1 MNRLPILLLSS
12 LLLIACGGSESGGDL
27 TKLQSQLAELKMKK
41 SSLDAEIRTLETQIA
56 QLDTAGA
63 RQASKLVSVDS
74 VRYGVFQHYI
84 DLQGKIE
91 ADGMAYVA
99 PAGMGGQV
107 KVVYVKLGTAVS
119 KGQLILKLDD
129 ALAQQ
134 QLSAARQQSGQLKTR
149 LAQAQTIY
157 ERYQNLWKQNIGAEI
172 QVINAKADVDA
183 LAAQLRAVDAQ
194 VGMAEEQVNMTNV
207 RAAISGIIDEM
218 YVKVGEFF
226 SPQSA
231 ATPGA
236 GIRIVNNSELKAVTY
251 VPDNYIARVR
261 KGDPVKV
268 LVSEIGADAFNS
280 RIDVMSASI
289 NPNTRSFTV
298 EAPLPAHP
306 LLRANQSA
314 VVKILDY
321 QADQAVSVPVN
332 LIQSDEKGKYLFVA
346 ENVKGQWVARRR
358 VVEAGQVYDGW
369 QEIKTGL
376 NAGERVVTD
385 GYQSL
390 YDGQSIRTL

>member
-1 MNRLPILLLSS
+1 MKRISVLIATT
-12 LLLIACGGSESGGDL
+12 LLLIACGGSNDSGAL
-27 TKLQSQLAELKMKK
+27 TKLQDQLAKLKKQK
-41 SSLDAEIRTLETQIA
+41 SEIDVEIRTLEAKIDK
-56 QLDTAGA
+56 LDTAGA
-63 RQASKLVSVDS
+63 RQSSRLVTLDS
-74 VRYGVFQHYI
+74 VRSGEFLHYI

-91 ADGMAYVA
+91 AEGMAYVA

-107 KVVYVKLGTAVS
+107 KAVFVKLGTPVQ
-119 KGQLILKLDD
+119 KGQMILKLDD
-129 ALAQQ
+129 AIAQQ

-183 LAAQLRAVDAQ
+183 LAAQLRAVEAQ
-194 VGMAEEQVNMTNV
+194 VGMAVEQVNMTSV

-218 YVKVGEFF
+218 NVKVGEFF

-236 GIRIVNNSELKAVTY
+236 GIRIVNNSELKVVTY
-251 VPDNYIARVR
+251 VPDNYVARVH

-268 LVSEIGADAFNS
+268 VVNEIGKAPFDS

-289 NPNTRSFTV
+289 NANTRSFTV
-298 EAPLPAHP
+298 EAKLPSDP

-314 VVKILDY
+314 VMKILDY
-321 QADQAVSVPVN
+321 KAAQAISVPVN
-332 LIQSDEKGKYLFVA
+332 VIQSDEKGKYLFVT
-346 ENVKGQWVARRR
+346 ETVSGKVIARRR
-358 VVEAGQVYDGW
+358 TVEPGQVYDGW
-369 QEIKTGL
+369 QEIKQGL
-376 NAGERVVTD
+376 KAGDRIVTD

-390 YDGQSIRTL
+390 YDGQAIRTL

>member
-1 MNRLPILLLSS
+1 LTS
-12 LLLIACGGSESGGDL
+12 LLIACGGSDSSGDL
-27 TKLQSQLAELKMKK
+27 TKLQQQLADLKKKK
-41 SSLDAEIRTLETQIA
+41 SSLDQEIRALEATISK
-56 QLDTAGA
+56 LDTAGGS
-63 RQASKLVSVDS
+63 QASKLVSIDS
-74 VRYGVFQHYI
+74 VRYGAFEHYI

-91 ADGMAYVA
+91 AEGMAYVA

-107 KVVYVKLGTAVS
+107 KAVYVKMGTPVI

-129 ALAQQ
+129 AMAQQ

-149 LAQAQTIY
+149 LTQAQTIY
-157 ERYQNLWKQNIGAEI
+157 ERYQNLWRQNIGAEI

-183 LAAQLRAVDAQ
+183 LAAQLRAVEAQ
-194 VGMAEEQVNMTNV
+194 VGMAQEQVNMTNV

-218 YVKVGEFF
+218 NVKVGEFF

-231 ATPGA
+231 ATPGV
-236 GIRIVNNSELKAVTY
+236 GIRIVNNSTLKAVTY
-251 VPDNYIARVR
+251 VPDNYVARVR

-268 LVSEIGADAFNS
+268 MVSEISANPFDS
-280 RIDVMSASI
+280 RIEVMSASI
-289 NPNTRSFTV
+289 NVNTRSFVV
-298 EAPLPAHP
+298 EAPMPTDP

-321 QADQAVSVPVN
+321 RADNAVSVPVN
-332 LIQSDEKGKYLFVA
+332 IVQSDEKGKYIFVA
-346 ENVKGQWVARRR
+346 EKVKGKWVARRR
-358 VVEAGQVYDGW
+358 IVQAGQVYDGW
-369 QEIKTGL
+369 QEIVGGL
-376 NAGERVVTD
+376 NAGDRIVTD

>member
-1 MNRLPILLLSS
+1 MKRISVLIATT
-12 LLLIACGGSESGGDL
+12 LLLIACGGSNPAGELSKMQEEL
-27 TKLQSQLAELKMKK
+27 AKLKKQKSEL
-41 SSLDAEIRTLETQIA
+41 DVEIRGLEAKITK
-56 QLDTAGA
+56 LDTAGA
-63 RQASKLVSVDS
+63 RQASRLVTVDS
-74 VRYGVFQHYI
+74 VRSGEFLHYI

-91 ADGMAYVA
+91 AEGMAYVA

-107 KVVYVKLGTAVS
+107 KAVYVKLGTPVQ
-119 KGQLILKLDD
+119 KGQMILKLDD
-129 ALAQQ
+129 AIAQQ

-183 LAAQLRAVDAQ
+183 LAAQLRAVEAQ
-194 VGMAEEQVNMTNV
+194 VGMAEEQVNMTSV

-218 YVKVGEFF
+218 NVKVGEFF

-236 GIRIVNNSELKAVTY
+236 GIRIVNNSQLKVVTY
-251 VPDNYIARVR
+251 VPDNYVARVH

-268 LVSEIGADAFNS
+268 VVSEIGKAPFDS

-289 NPNTRSFTV
+289 NANTRSFTV
-298 EAPLPAHP
+298 EAKLPSDP

-314 VVKILDY
+314 VMKILDY
-321 QADQAVSVPVN
+321 KAAQAISVPVN
-332 LIQSDEKGKYLFVA
+332 VIQSDEKGKYLFVT
-346 ENVKGQWVARRR
+346 EIVSGKEIARRR
-358 VVEAGQVYDGW
+358 TVEPGQVYDGW
-369 QEIKTGL
+369 QEIKQGL
-376 NAGERVVTD
+376 KAGDRIVTD

-390 YDGQSIRTL
+390 YDGQAIRTL